1 MHVLVVT
8 DQHPESLGGVQVAIR
23 LQRRYLERLGHR
35 VTVAAPALHRRGY
48 AADPADGE
56 AYVDLPSMPI
66 TRDREYGLSWPGRR
80 TDRALAAALAG
91 LPPVDLV
98 HVQGDF
104 WGALT
109 GARAARGL
117 RVPLVIT
124 MHNHVDEGTRA
135 VTPLAPLAFGALRL
149 WRRLVL
155 GRCRGA
161 VSPKARGA
169 WRYLAE
175 LAAEASAVTAP
186 SRHFADELERHGVSP
201 RVLVTR
207 GGVDDEAIAEVRA
220 LPRSPRRR
228 PRLVWLGRMSHEKR
242 VLEFVDAVGESGI
255 DADVVL
261 HGGGL
266 LLPRVRDR
274 IAKLGLGDRV
284 TVAGPVPYRDALAAM
299 HDADALVQTSVGF
312 ETQGLT
318 PFEAAALGTPT
329 VFCDPEIADDV
340 AVSAEWRVPDGS
352 VSALARTLREAVA
365 ALAADPEA
373 HRVAEPEARGFL
385 QSAQTEVL
393 LGVYERALAD
403 G

>member
-1 MHVLVVT
+1 MHVLIVT

-23 LQRRYLERLGHR
+23 QQRRYLERLGHR
-35 VTVAAPALHRRGY
+35 VTIAAPALHRRGY
-48 AADPADGE
+48 VADPADRE

-66 TRDREYGLSWPGRR
+66 TRDREYGLSLPGRR
-80 TDRALAAALAG
+80 TDRVLAAALAG
-91 LPPVDLV
+91 LPAVDLV

-104 WGALT
+104 WGALI
-109 GARAARGL
+109 GLRAARGL

-135 VTPLAPLAFGALRL
+135 VTPFAPLVFGALRL
-149 WRRLVL
+149 WRGLAL
-155 GRCRGA
+155 GRCRGP
-161 VSPKARGA
+161 VSREARGA
-169 WRYLAE
+169 WRYLAQ

-186 SRHFADELERHGVSP
+186 SRHFADELQRHGVSP

-207 GGVDDEAIAEVRA
+207 GGVDDAAITEVRA
-220 LPRSPRRR
+220 LPRTPRRR

-255 DADVVL
+255 DADVLL
-261 HGGGL
+261 HGAGL

-274 IAKLGLGDRV
+274 IARLGIGDRV

-299 HDADALVQTSVGF
+299 RDADALVQTSMGF

-318 PFEAAALGTPT
+318 PFEAAVLGTPT

-340 AVSAEWRVPDGS
+340 AVSAGWRVPDGS
-352 VSALARTLREAVA
+352 VSALARTLQEAVA
-365 ALAADPEA
+365 AIAEDPAA
-373 HRVAEPEARGFL
+373 HRVPESEARGFL
-385 QSAQTEVL
+385 QSAQIEVL
-393 LGVYERALAD
+393 LDVYERVVAAA
-403 G
+403 